1 MMTRKNVR
9 AMGYP
14 RCTLPPYGMARGQV
28 PAAVGAPGMP
38 NEMPTVGVRSL
49 AMVYPEW
56 QEFRELYTPD
66 AALCRGTLF
75 KELDKPFCY

>member
-1 MMTRKNVR
+1 
-9 AMGYP
+9 MGYSCQMP
-14 RCTLPPYGMARGQV
+14 QFVNTAKVQ
-28 PAAVGAPGMP
+28 GAKVCDMKYTPGMMHTAGDRP
-38 NEMPTVGVRSL
+38 L

-56 QEFRELYTPD
+56 QEFRELHALD

>member
-1 MMTRKNVR
+1 MTRKNVSP
-9 AMGYP
+9 MGYP
-14 RCTLPPYGMARGQV
+14 RCVLHGKGNMQSMQ
-28 PAAVGAPGMP
+28 MP
-38 NEMPTVGVRSL
+38 QKQYMPDVMPTLGERSL

-56 QEFRELYTPD
+56 QEFRELYPLD

>member
-1 MMTRKNVR
+1 MMHTAGDR
-9 AMGYP
+9 P
-14 RCTLPPYGMARGQV
+14 
-28 PAAVGAPGMP
+28 
-38 NEMPTVGVRSL
+38 L

-56 QEFRELYTPD
+56 QEFRELHALD